1 MPAAEWGEPLV
12 EADGL
17 RVWLR
22 TPAELPAG
30 AGAGSAL
37 FVHGAAVHADRPI
50 RALELA
56 AGGPSRPAMATAM
69 PSPGL
74 AAELADPGAAS
85 AILWGIV
92 PLDPGPAPAALTLTA
107 RLDGGGL
114 ARLELPLTAAGP
126 PTEPVA
132 GSGAPIAIAM
142 ATFEPPE
149 GLLERQLESLRAQ
162 TRRRLDL
169 RDHRRRLD
177 RRGVRAARAGDRPAT
192 RASSSAGR
200 PSAAAPTRTSPAR
213 WRWSQPRPSTSPS
226 ATRTTAG
233 IPTSSR
239 PWSGRW
245 ARRGS
250 RSADMRVVGADG
262 APISDTYWTSRRPNH
277 ESFASLLLGNSVTGA
292 AALFRRELL
301 DDALP
306 LPPRAG
312 NLYHDHWLALVA
324 AATGGIAYVDRPL
337 TTTSSTRMRSIGHAG
352 ANRGVVGG
360 GFARRLAGLRHR
372 DSAELLAEWRRIY
385 FAEYCRMAL
394 TAVGARAAGSAG
406 GSAPTRRRALERALA
421 ADRSPAALAWL
432 AGAPAAAA
440 APRRHRR
447 QRGGDAAGARLAAL
461 GRAVA
466 GGDADLPPGIVGAEL
481 SFPAERPA

>member
-142 ATFEPPE
+142 ATYEPPAE
-149 GLLERQLESLRAQ
+149 LLERQLESLRAQ
-162 TRRRLDL
+162 TRDDWICVITDDGSTDEAFARLERAIGRDRRFVVSRAPERRGAYANFARALAMVPAEAEYVALCDQDDRWHPDKLETLVGALGRARGSRSRHAGRRRRRRADLRHVLDL
-169 RDHRRRLD
+169 APAQPRELRLAAARQLGHRGRRALSP
-177 RRGVRAARAGDRPAT
+177 RAARRRAAAAAARRQPLPRPLAGAGRRGDRRDRLRRPPAA
-192 RASSSAGR
+192 RLRPARGCRRSATPAPTAGS
-200 PSAAAPTRTSPAR
+200 SAAASPAGWPACATATAR
-213 WRWSQPRPSTSPS
+213 SCWPSGGGSTSPS
-226 ATRTTAG
+226 TAG
-233 IPTSSR
+233 WRSP
-239 PWSGRW
+239 
-245 ARRGS
+245 
-250 RSADMRVVGADG
+250 RSA
-262 APISDTYWTSRRPNH
+262 
-277 ESFASLLLGNSVTGA
+277 
-292 AALFRRELL
+292 L
-301 DDALP
+301 D
-306 LPPRAG
+306 
-312 NLYHDHWLALVA
+312 
-324 AATGGIAYVDRPL
+324 
-337 TTTSSTRMRSIGHAG
+337 
-352 ANRGVVGG
+352 
-360 GFARRLAGLRHR
+360 RRL
-372 DSAELLAEWRRIY
+372 
-385 FAEYCRMAL
+385 
-394 TAVGARAAGSAG
+394 G
-406 GSAPTRRRALERALA
+406 GRLGGTRRRAIERALA

-432 AGAPAAAA
+432 AGRQL
-440 APRRHRR
+440 RRLRR
-447 QRGGDAAGARLAAL
+447 DDTGGSEAGMLRGLAW
-461 GRAVA
+461 RRSVRRR

>member
-37 FVHGAAVHADRPI
+37 FVHGAALHADRPI
-50 RALELA
+50 EALELA

-74 AAELADPGAAS
+74 AAELADPGAVS

-92 PLDPGPAPAALTLTA
+92 PLDPGPAPPALTLTA

-162 TRRRLDL
+162 TRDDWTCVISDDGSTDAAFARLE
-169 RDHRRRLD
+169 RAIGGD
-177 RRGVRAARAGDRPAT
+177 RRFVVSRAPERRGAYANFARALAMVPAEAEYVALCDQDDRWHPDKLETLVGAL
-192 RASSSAGR
+192 GE
-200 PSAAAPTRTSPAR
+200 AR
-213 WRWSQPRPSTSPS
+213 L
-226 ATRTTAG
+226 AF
-233 IPTSSR
+233 
-239 PWSGRW
+239 
-245 ARRGS
+245 
-250 RSADMRVVGADG
+250 ADMRVVGADG

-337 TTTSSTRMRSIGHAG
+337 HDYVQHADAVVGHAG

-372 DSAELLAEWRRIY
+372 DSAELLVEWRRIY

-394 TAVGARAAGSAG
+394 TAAALDRRLGGRLGGA
-406 GSAPTRRRALERALA
+406 RRRAVERALA

-432 AGAPAAAA
+432 AGRQL
-440 APRRHRR
+440 RRLRR
-447 QRGGDAAGARLAAL
+447 DDTGGSEAGMLRGLAW
-461 GRAVA
+461 RRSVRRR
-466 GGDADLPPGIVGAEL
+466 GGDADLPPGIVGPEL